1 MLRNNLVLEKKRRP
15 LSQRKGR
22 VKENHTGFFLQDTT
36 KNYQT
41 SQDDELTLA
50 KFLTSK

>member
-22 VKENHTGFFLQDTT
+22 VKENHTVFFTKSEHDT
-36 KNYQT
+36 KKLP
-41 SQDDELTLA
+41 D
-50 KFLTSK
+50 